1 MEHPY
6 VITRLEHLLP
16 VRGLPLVVN
25 RPQHQNPT
33 PFHDHDFI
41 EIAVVR
47 GSEAVHRGIHGER
60 PVARGDVLVLHPG
73 QWHGYGNCAA
83 IDLTNLCLPVGLF
96 AHELAWLAADPQVA
110 ALLPARG
117 EPAQDFI
124 HVHLNEAEL
133 TAIEAQLD
141 RLQELVTAK
150 AVRSRA
156 EVIALTAAVLARLA
170 AGLPRRHVAEAGD
183 AVVIQLAAEMQADLA
198 RGWKLSELARRTGQT
213 REHFCRR
220 FRLVHGNPPLAWLT
234 MRRAE
239 RAAVLLLSTDAPVAE
254 IGRRVGWDDPNYCAR
269 RFRAA
274 FGVNP
279 AAYRR
284 RSPDVI
290 RTV

>member
-1 MEHPY
+1 
-6 VITRLEHLLP
+6 
-16 VRGLPLVVN
+16 
-25 RPQHQNPT
+25 
-33 PFHDHDFI
+33 
-41 EIAVVR
+41 
-47 GSEAVHRGIHGER
+47 
-60 PVARGDVLVLHPG
+60 
-73 QWHGYGNCAA
+73 
-83 IDLTNLCLPVGLF
+83 
-96 AHELAWLAADPQVA
+96 
-110 ALLPARG
+110 
-117 EPAQDFI
+117 
-124 HVHLNEAEL
+124 
-133 TAIEAQLD
+133 
-141 RLQELVTAK
+141 
-150 AVRSRA
+150 
-156 EVIALTAAVLARLA
+156 
-170 AGLPRRHVAEAGD
+170 
-183 AVVIQLAAEMQADLA
+183 VVIQLAAEMQADLA